1 MNMNSKYLKTWA
13 NNDAEFDLESYQSVP
28 PCLMMGGG
36 SDVLC
41 QFQTVSQWP
50 GPHRCSAWPA
60 QTLIQSPLQGSA
72 GPGRL

>member
-1 MNMNSKYLKTWA
+1 MDFKYLKTWA
-13 NNDAEFDLESYQSVP
+13 NSDAEFDLESYQSVP

-50 GPHRCSAWPA
+50 V
-60 QTLIQSPLQGSA
+60 QSSQVLAHAARSKEVLVTVGGSRA
-72 GPGRL
+72 GEP